1 MRRLLRLLRRPARDQ
16 WLVLEAAVTLT
27 VAGLSLRL
35 TKFARLAP
43 LLGRHMTESPT
54 EVAAADAALA
64 ARVRW
69 AIEGTAAA
77 LPWKPVCLPQAVA
90 AKLMLRRRGVDST
103 LYMGLDPLTYDAHAW
118 LRVGTD
124 IVTGAAEKPR
134 FQALSSFA

>member
-1 MRRLLRLLRRPARDQ
+1 MRQLLQFLRRPARDQ
-16 WLVLEAAVTLT
+16 WLVLEAVAALT
-27 VAGLSLRL
+27 VASLSLRL

-43 LLGRHMTESPT
+43 YLGRHMTESPT
-54 EVAAADAALA
+54 DVAPADATQA

-69 AIEGTAAA
+69 AIERTAAA

-90 AKLMLRRRGVDST
+90 AKLMLRRRGIDST

-124 IVTGAAEKPR
+124 IVTGAAERPR